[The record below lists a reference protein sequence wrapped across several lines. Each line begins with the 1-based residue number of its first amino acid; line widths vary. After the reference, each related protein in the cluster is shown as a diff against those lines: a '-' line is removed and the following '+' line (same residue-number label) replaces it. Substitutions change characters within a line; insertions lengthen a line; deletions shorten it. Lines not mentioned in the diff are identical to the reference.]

1 MPGKVSGGS
10 FGGERVEDCR
20 LELTVK
26 DGKVGLKGENL
37 SLVELAGLCGVLQ
50 VIAGTDALKR
60 GMDLDTVKN
69 NMLDVHLEAMRRLDD
84 VEV

>member
-1 MPGKVSGGS
+1 MHIDC
-10 FGGERVEDCR
+10 GGEGMEDCR

-37 SLVELAGLCGVLQ
+37 SLVELVGLCGVLQ

-84 VEV
+84 VKR

>member
-1 MPGKVSGGS
+1 M
-10 FGGERVEDCR
+10 EDCR

-37 SLVELAGLCGVLQ
+37 SLVELVGLCGVLQ

-84 VEV
+84 VKR